1 MVDLLHLMIIHGIKT
16 QGARQKFSSLYISQ
30 FVVFYSLDGQSW
42 RKYKGNAT
50 STQMLFFANVDA
62 TGVKENHFNPPII
75 ARYIR
80 INPTHYSI
88 RTTLR
93 MELIGCDLNSCSMP
107 LGMENRRIPDQ
118 RISASSYSTNV
129 FSSWSPSQ
137 ARLNLQGRT
146 NAWRPKSNS
155 PSEWLQVD
163 FEVTKK
169 VTAIITQGAKAVF
182 THMFVKEFAVSS
194 SQNGMHWSPVL
205 QDGKEK
211 IFKANQDHTSTVINT
226 LERPLFAR
234 YVRIHP
240 HQWHNHIAL
249 RIEFLGCDTQ
259 QEY

>member
-1 MVDLLHLMIIHGIKT
+1 SLGQPDRRTHPQRSRGIASTVRLQQRSVQRFPK
-16 QGARQKFSSLYISQ
+16 
-30 FVVFYSLDGQSW
+30 GQSLL
-42 RKYKGNAT
+42 
-50 STQMLFFANVDA
+50 SLSLQLFFANVDA
-62 TGVKENHFNPPII
+62 TGVKENRFNPPII

-107 LGMENRRIPDQ
+107 LGMENGGIPNQ
-118 RISASSYSTNV
+118 RISASSYISTV
-129 FSSWSPSQ
+129 LSSWSPSQ
-137 ARLNLQGRT
+137 ARLNRQGRT
-146 NAWRPKSNS
+146 NAWRPKVTNS

-182 THMFVKEFAVSS
+182 TNMFVKEFAVSS
-194 SQNGMHWSPVL
+194 SQDGVHWSPVL

-211 IFKANQDHTSTVINT
+211 IFKANQDHTGAVMNT
-226 LERPLFAR
+226 LEPPLFAR

-240 HQWHNHIAL
+240 RRWHNYIAL
-249 RIEFLGCDTQ
+249 RTEFLGCDTQ